1 MRPTRPLFALIA
13 LAAASSAS
21 AQAPAGAAQQQ
32 PPRPPF
38 MIQTRAFVDGGTIPL
53 KYTQASED
61 REANGGLGVS
71 PQLGWINPPQGTVSY
86 VLNFHDMEVARNK
99 TTEDQAHWVVW
110 NIPGDA
116 KELPEN
122 VPAGATIASLGGA
135 FQISA
140 SGAQY
145 RGPGAGAAG
154 APHHYMF
161 ELIALDTK
169 LDVQPGTDAFETRK
183 RVVDA
188 MQGHVLGKALIVG
201 LFKRPQT

>member
-1 MRPTRPLFALIA
+1 MRTARSLLA
-13 LAAASSAS
+13 LALLGAAAPLA
-21 AQAPAGAAQQQ
+21 AQAPAGGAAQQ

-61 REANGGLGVS
+61 RQTNGGAGVS

-122 VPAGATIASLGGA
+122 VPAGVFVPPLVMALTWTPAERPCVASKRFETNSNSAIASRLYLG
-135 FQISA
+135 
-140 SGAQY
+140 
-145 RGPGAGAAG
+145 
-154 APHHYMF
+154 
-161 ELIALDTK
+161 
-169 LDVQPGTDAFETRK
+169 
-183 RVVDA
+183 
-188 MQGHVLGKALIVG
+188 
-201 LFKRPQT
+201 

>member
-1 MRPTRPLFALIA
+1 MRSNRSFLVLLA
-13 LAAASSAS
+13 LAAASPVT
-21 AQAPAGAAQQQ
+21 AQAPAGAAQQ

-38 MIQTRAFVDGGTIPL
+38 MIQTRAWVDGGTIPL

-71 PQLGWINPPQGTVSY
+71 PQLGWINPPEGTQSF
-86 VLNFHDMEVARNK
+86 VLHMHDMEVARNR
-99 TTEDQAHWVVW
+99 TTDDQVHWLVW

-135 FQISA
+135 MQTSA
-140 SGAQY
+140 SGPQY
-145 RGPGAGAAG
+145 RGPGAPATGV
-154 APHHYMF
+154 PHHYMI

-169 LDVQPGTDAFETRK
+169 LDVQPGADAFETRK
-183 RVVDA
+183 RVMEA
-188 MQGHVLGKALIVG
+188 IQGHVLGKALILG